1 MEINMNLLGKFSA
14 NGYYTEKWASP
25 QSWNWGCFWLGLLS
39 GIFTWFLYRKMYL
52 NAVLFFIVQGAF
64 LFTFAAFADWTVGL
78 LIFNAIAALAM
89 GRFGNRIYYHHAAGI
104 ISRCSSEEE
113 VASRGGT
120 DFWTAYVFTFL
131 LPLIVGITVSSLV
144 L

>member
-1 MEINMNLLGKFSA
+1 ME
-14 NGYYTEKWASP
+14 
-25 QSWNWGCFWLGLLS
+25 LGLLLA
-39 GIFTWFLYRKMYL
+39 GIVIGNFYL
-52 NAVLFFIVQGAF
+52 VLISKNVFECRAVFIVQGAF